1 MKVNKQSFSTNK
13 LLIGGL
19 IIGIGAILFLNAKIG
34 RNIDTK
40 QSTSLANSPSTNS
53 TTNQAVA
60 IGSIAPNFTLTNL
73 ENETFKLSDRK
84 DKTIILFGMAGWCG
98 TCIAEGRVLT
108 KIKQEYAD
116 KGVEVIGVAFTE
128 GDNEDFLQD
137 FKRLGQ
143 IDIPLALDT
152 DNVAE
157 KYNLL
162 RLETTYIIDKE
173 GVIVYKDEQNTSEEV
188 YRTELEKIL

>member
-1 MKVNKQSFSTNK
+1 MKVNK

-34 RNIDTK
+34 SIDTK
-40 QSTSLANSPSTNS
+40 QSASIANSSNTNS
-53 TTNQAVA
+53 ATTTQALA
-60 IGSIAPNFTLTNL
+60 IGSSSPDFSLTAIDK
-73 ENETFKLSDRK
+73 ETFKLSDKK

-108 KIKQEYAD
+108 KIRND
-116 KGVEVIGVAFTE
+116 FSNKGVEIIGVAFTE
-128 GDNEDFLQD
+128 GDNENFLRES
-137 FKRLGQ
+137 KRIGQ

-157 KYNLL
+157 KYNLT
-162 RLETTYIIDKE
+162 RLETTYIINEE
-173 GVIVYKDEQNTSEEV
+173 GIIVYKDEQNTSEET
-188 YRTELEKIL
+188 YRKELEKIL